1 MVRDFRKDV
10 VPEDVI
16 ILWDKIG
23 GIPTDYT
30 EYASLYGKYLKN
42 VTDACDNPGD
52 LVGSSTHTH
61 SCSSTHTHPTSPSDA
76 GHTHSAPL
84 ASVDNTS
91 GGVGSGC
98 PMSPG
103 HSGAHTHSGTTGTGT
118 LTATVDST
126 GAHTHDAQ
134 SNDDADINMKFIQKT
149 SVVNLRRKVI
159 PFKGTILY
167 RNTVTL
173 VPTNYSLHTSLVD
186 RFIKG
191 VAGAGSCPLV
201 TSGSNTHT
209 HDSQGH
215 THSAAGPSHTHPA
228 FTSGGASP
236 QPPGIIRNTG
246 PGSTQPLGHG
256 HPGPASGGA
265 TIPATDSDSDGHTH
279 GSIDDKPPFF
289 DFGYIQQNVIDFRKS
304 GIIPDGVVVWDGT
317 LATIPN
323 EFRLQDG
330 SCGTDNTLDKFSRA
344 IVNVCT
350 NPGTTG
356 GAATHTHAS
365 DTHTHAVVLAA
376 HNHPQP
382 SATANPG
389 FTSPGP
395 AAITGSHGHPI
406 TGGCRTVPLTLTVD
420 SGHTHDALSNLPES
434 REEAFIQRLI

>member
-10 VPEDVI
+10 VPQDVI
-16 ILWDKIG
+16 VLWDKVG
-23 GIPTDYT
+23 GIPTDYA

-52 LVGSSTHTH
+52 LVGASTHTH
-61 SCSSTHTHPTSPSDA
+61 SCSSTHTHPASPSDGA
-76 GHTHSAPL
+76 HTHAAPL
-84 ASVDNTS
+84 ASVLNAT
-91 GGVGSGC
+91 GPAGTGC
-98 PMSPG
+98 PMSP
-103 HSGAHTHSGTTGTGT
+103 SDGANPHTHGGTTGTGT
-118 LTATVDST
+118 TTVTVDST
-126 GAHTHDAQ
+126 GGHTHDAQ
-134 SNDDADINMKFIQKT
+134 SNTDADIKMKFIQKT

-167 RNTVTL
+167 RNTVAL
-173 VPTNYSLHTSLVD
+173 VPSNYSLHASLVN

-191 VAGAGSCPLV
+191 VDCASDCPLV
-201 TSGSNTHT
+201 TGGSDTHT

-215 THSAAGPSHTHPA
+215 THSAAGPSHTHA
-228 FTSGGASP
+228 SSNSGGSGLP
-236 QPPGIIRNTG
+236 MGILRNTG
-246 PGSTQPLGHG
+246 VGSTQPNNHG
-256 HPGPASGGA
+256 HPIPASGAA

-279 GSIDDKPPFF
+279 GSKDDKPPFF

-330 SCGTDNTLDKFSRA
+330 SCGTDNTLDKFSHA

-350 NPGTTG
+350 NPGATG
-356 GAATHTHAS
+356 GSATHTHDS
-365 DTHTHAVVLAA
+365 DTHTHAVVLAN

-389 FTSPGP
+389 FNSPGP
-395 AAITGSHGHPI
+395 AGAVGSHGHPI
-406 TGGCRTVPLTLTVD
+406 TGGCRLVPITLTVD
-420 SGHTHDALSNLPES
+420 SGHTHDGQTNLPES